1 MRAPPLRVLFLCTG
15 NSARSQIGE
24 AILRNLS
31 SGTIEVF
38 SAGSHP
44 RPEIHPLARIAASR
58 VLGLDM
64 AGQHP
69 KSMDE
74 FRSQRFDYVITVCD
88 RAAESCPVFPNDPV
102 RIRWSLEDPG
112 EVQGTDEE
120 KSRAFERTARDL
132 TARIRIWMASPA
144 ISRRID
150 VPPGERAK

>member
-1 MRAPPLRVLFLCTG
+1 MKPPSLRVLFLCTG

-24 AILRNLS
+24 AILRHLS
-31 SGTIEVF
+31 SGKIEVF

-44 RPEIHPLARIAASR
+44 RPEIHPLARIAASK

-64 AGQHP
+64 VGQHP

-74 FRSQRFDYVITVCD
+74 FRNQRFDHVITVCD
-88 RAAESCPVFPNDPV
+88 RAAESCPIFPGDPERV
-102 RIRWSLEDPG
+102 VWSLEDPA
-112 EVQGTDEE
+112 EVEGSDEE

-132 TARIRIWMASPA
+132 MAQIRIWMALPA

-150 VPPGERAK
+150 AHAK